1 MATPDNALAVR
12 RAQED
17 PAAVRWLLT
26 AATLAI
32 LGVLIVVPVANVFYE
47 AFARGPAVFWNALVG
62 DPDTL
67 SAIRLTLFVAPIA
80 VVLNVV
86 FGMAAAWAI
95 ARFRFAGR
103 GALTAAVDLPFAV
116 SPVVAGLMIVLIF
129 GLQGYLG
136 PWLREIGVQ
145 VIFNWPGLVLATA
158 FVTFPFVA
166 RELIPLMEAIGSEEE
181 VAGVSLGGRG
191 WQIFRRI
198 TLPNIKWGLLY
209 GIILCNARAMGE
221 FGAVYVVSGHIA
233 GQTDTLPLR
242 VEKLFQ
248 EYNMAGA
255 FAASTLLS
263 SLALVTLAI
272 KSGLEWKTRRDMEA
286 RIREATQ
293 QDEAPAPAPHAA
305 EPAPDAVGSAGPSA
319 PSPPLQ
325 SAVRPADAPHPGAQ
339 RLRLLRA
346 VPPVERRPENRV
358 DATGEVANVGISV
371 QNVTKTFGDFV
382 ALDNVSVEVPH
393 GALVALLGPSGSGK
407 TTLLRII
414 SGLETADGGTILY
427 EDEDATN
434 RSPRDRNV
442 GFVFQHYALFRHMT
456 VFENVAFGLRVRK
469 WKKAAI
475 DHRVNELLR
484 LIQLE
489 GLGNQVPSQ
498 LSGGQRQRVALA
510 RALAAAPKVL
520 LLDEPF
526 GALDA
531 KVRQEL
537 RQWLRRLHDE
547 IHVTSV
553 FVTHDQEEAFEVAD
567 RVVVMNHGRIEQVG
581 TPEEVFEH
589 PANGFVMDF
598 LGNVNVFHGRVEG
611 GRALLHGFEVDYPDY
626 QSSEARPATV
636 YVRPHELEIDHRPS
650 DRASLAAQIVRI
662 NPAGAAVKVELA
674 ARDFGVLLNVV
685 LTQERHAELGLRAG
699 DAVYVFPKRARVFVQ
714 DYSI

>member
-1 MATPDNALAVR
+1 MATPSTALAVR

-17 PAAVRWLLT
+17 PAIVRR
-26 AATLAI
+26 
-32 LGVLIVVPVANVFYE
+32 VLIVAALAVVGVMILIPIVNVFYE
-47 AFARGPAVFWNALVG
+47 AFARGPAAYWGALVD

-86 FGMAAAWAI
+86 FGVAAAWAI
-95 ARFRFAGR
+95 ARFRFPGR
-103 GALTAAVDLPFAV
+103 GVLTAAIDLPFAV
-116 SPVVAGLMIVLIF
+116 SPVVAGLILVLIF

-136 PWLREIGVQ
+136 PWLREEGIKI
-145 VIFNWPGLVLATA
+145 IFNWPGLVLATA

-166 RELIPLMEAIGSEEE
+166 RELVPLMEAIGSEEE
-181 VAGVSLGGRG
+181 VAGVSLGARG

-209 GIILCNARAMGE
+209 GVILCNARAMGE
-221 FGAVYVVSGHIA
+221 FGAVYVVSGRIT

-248 EYNMAGA
+248 EYNLQGS
-255 FAASTLLS
+255 FAAASLLS

-272 KSGLEWKTRRDMEA
+272 KTGLEWKNRREMEA

-293 QDEAPAPAPHAA
+293 QDEPPAAAQTSALPEAEQPAVALASAA
-305 EPAPDAVGSAGPSA
+305 VPVRH
-319 PSPPLQ
+319 LH
-325 SAVRPADAPHPGAQ
+325 AVRPLDP
-339 RLRLLRA
+339 
-346 VPPVERRPENRV
+346 RPARSV
-358 DATGEVANVGISV
+358 DRGEEESAGLGISV
-371 QNVTKTFGDFV
+371 RNITKRFCDFLAV
-382 ALDNVSVEVPH
+382 DNVSVEVPH
-393 GALVALLGPSGSGK
+393 GSLVALLGPSGSGK

-414 SGLETADGGTILY
+414 SGLETADGGSIHY
-427 EDEDATN
+427 EDEEATH

-469 WKKAAI
+469 WKHADI
-475 DHRVNELLR
+475 EYRVNELLR

-489 GLGNQVPSQ
+489 NLGNQMPWQ

-510 RALAAAPKVL
+510 RALAASPRVL

-567 RVVVMNHGRIEQVG
+567 QVVVMNRGRIEQVG
-581 TPEEVFEH
+581 SPQEVFDH

-598 LGNVNVFHGRVEG
+598 LGNVNVFHGRVEE
-611 GRALLHGFEVDYPDY
+611 GRALLRGFEVDYPDY
-626 QSSEARPATV
+626 PHQEAKPATV
-636 YVRPHELEIDHRPS
+636 YVRPHELEIDRRAPG
-650 DRASLAAQIVRI
+650 RASLSAQVVRI
-662 NPAGAAVKVELA
+662 NPAGAAVKIDLSSREL
-674 ARDFGVLLNVV
+674 GVGINVV
-685 LTQERHAELGLRAG
+685 LSQERYAELQLHAG
-699 DAVYVFPKRARVFVQ
+699 DAVFVFPTRARVFVQ